1 MTNDRYNLYT
11 YIHKGIRFELADL
24 MRTAGNLDF
33 ADREAA
39 SALVARLR
47 QSLHLM
53 NEHALHEDQFVEPLL
68 QACAPQLARR
78 VAATHQV
85 LESQEEEV
93 LHLCDLAPGNS
104 AAGYKLYLALTRYA
118 ATQFGHMAEEEAE
131 IIAALWQ
138 RYSDDEIIR
147 AENALVASIEPPKAA
162 TYFTWMVPGMNETER
177 EVFLNA
183 LRKGAPAEAVAF
195 VEELA
200 RAAREA
206 QLAA

>member
-183 LRKGAPAEAVAF
+183 LRKGAPVEAVAF

>member
-68 QACAPQLARR
+68 QACAPHLARR

>member
-24 MRTAGNLDF
+24 LRTAGNLDF
-33 ADREAA
+33 ADRDAA
-39 SALVARLR
+39 TALVARLR

-68 QACAPQLARR
+68 QACAPHLARR

-93 LHLCDLAPGNS
+93 LHLCDVAPGNP

-118 ATQFGHMAEEEAE
+118 ATQFGHMAEEETE

-138 RYSDDEIIR
+138 SYSDDEIIR
-147 AENALVASIEPPKAA
+147 AENALVASIDPPKTA
-162 TYFTWMVPGMNETER
+162 TYFTWMVPGMNEPER
-177 EVFLNA
+177 EVFLGA